1 MPKYE
6 IPEIPHNCDRG
17 MLRIPRQDYELQ
29 RSDDWQ
35 VDEDYLVGAI
45 KVLLE
50 EVEILKDKVSY
61 RDAFIDHLRES
72 VRERKDDLSWLD
84 QKIKI
89 WFKEGADV
97 AG

>member
-1 MPKYE
+1 MPEYK
-6 IPEIPHNCDRG
+6 IPEIPHNCERG

-29 RSDDWQ
+29 RSDDPG
-35 VDEDYLVGAI
+35 VDEDHLVGAI

-72 VRERKDDLSWLD
+72 VKWYLERKDDLSWLD
-84 QKIKI
+84 QSIKI
-89 WFKEGADV
+89 WFKEEI
-97 AG
+97 

>member
-1 MPKYE
+1 MPEYK

-29 RSDDWQ
+29 RSDDPGA
-35 VDEDYLVGAI
+35 DADYLEGAV

-61 RDAFIDHLRES
+61 RDCFIDDLRES
-72 VRERKDDLSWLD
+72 VREEKDDLSWLD
-84 QKIKI
+84 RKIKT
-89 WFKEGADV
+89 WFREEI
-97 AG
+97 